1 MLASWARTALP
12 QPAILRIVVERWSSR
27 FVELRDL
34 AARNSIAC
42 EFLAH
47 DSAEGQRL
55 LHEMGHTGRLP
66 AVIFRNQVLG
76 DPMNAEIAEML
87 GGHTEPEGGLYDL
100 VIVGAGPAGLAAA
113 VYGASDGLR
122 TLVIESKAPG
132 GQAGATPVNRD
143 YLRVPPGV
151 IGAGAPV
158 AAP

>member
-1 MLASWARTALP
+1 MPRRRRLSPASSRHANAMR
-12 QPAILRIVVERWSSR
+12 RSRWSSR

-55 LHEMGHTGRLP
+55 LRELGHTGRLP
-66 AVIFRNQVLG
+66 AVIFRDQVLG

-87 GGHTEPEGGLYDL
+87 GGHIEPEGGLYDL

-113 VYGASDGLR
+113 
-122 TLVIESKAPG
+122 
-132 GQAGATPVNRD
+132 
-143 YLRVPPGV
+143 
-151 IGAGAPV
+151 
-158 AAP
+158 